1 MSLGRLYYGWVIVA
15 GLSLTETVSWGI
27 VYYGFSALLRPM
39 EEDTGWSRV
48 EATGAFS
55 LSLLVAAVAA
65 VPVGRWL
72 DRRGP
77 RALMT
82 FGSCLGTA
90 LVFAWARVESLPAL
104 YAVWAGL
111 GLAMAA
117 TLYEPAFAVI
127 VGWFGRQRHR
137 ALTIVTLA
145 AGLASTIFVPL
156 ATWLAL
162 RHGWRAALLVLAVVL
177 GLTTI
182 PVHALLLRRNPRG
195 AGREDGEASEAAPAP
210 PSVDLDEAL
219 RTPMFWI
226 IGAAFVVAQF
236 ASVAVGV
243 HMIPFLVERGWTLS
257 SAAAAVGW
265 VGAMQ
270 VAGRLFFTPISAR
283 LSHLWVTGSIFLV
296 QALATALLAALA
308 HLPSIIPAIVLLGAA
323 NGLSTLARATTVA
336 ELFGPANY
344 AAIAGALAVG
354 TQAARAVGPVG
365 ASLLLTALG
374 GYERVFWLFVAALL
388 LAGIGVLA
396 LGPRVAAVGRSQ
408 RPESKA
414 RRP

>member
-1 MSLGRLYYGWVIVA
+1 VSPGRLYYGWVIVA

-27 VYYGFSALLRPM
+27 VYYGFSALLPLM
-39 EEDTGWSRV
+39 EEDTGWSRI
-48 EATGAFS
+48 ELTGAFS
-55 LSLLVAAVAA
+55 LSLIVAALAA

-82 FGSCLGTA
+82 LGSCLGTA
-90 LVFAWARVESLPAL
+90 FVLAWARVESLPAL

-117 TLYEPAFAVI
+117 TLYEPAFGVI

-137 ALTIVTLA
+137 ALTVVTLA

-162 RHGWRAALLVLAVVL
+162 RHGWRVALLILAVIL

-182 PVHALLLRRNPRG
+182 PVHALVLRRNPRG
-195 AGREDGEASEAAPAP
+195 AGREDGDASTEP
-210 PSVDLDEAL
+210 PTPSLDLNEAL
-219 RTPMFWI
+219 RTPVFWVL
-226 IGAAFVVAQF
+226 GVAFVMAQF

-257 SAAAAVGW
+257 AAAAAAAWIGV
-265 VGAMQ
+265 MQ
-270 VAGRLFFTPISAR
+270 VVGRIFFTLITDR
-283 LSHLWVTGSIFLV
+283 LGHHWVTGSIFLV
-296 QALATALLAALA
+296 QALGIIGLALLAY
-308 HLPSIIPAIVLLGAA
+308 LPSIAPAIVLLGAA

-336 ELFGPANY
+336 EMFGPAHY

-365 ASLLLTALG
+365 ASLLLAAFG
-374 GYERVFWLFVAALL
+374 GYEHVFWLLIGALL
-388 LAGIGVLA
+388 LAGVAVLA
-396 LGPRVAAVGRSQ
+396 PGPHAPGANARRSQ
-408 RPESKA
+408 RV
-414 RRP
+414 RRTR